1 MNDNQ
6 KIDRSSD
13 QYSEIYQNYLR
24 LGQRKLDEREIR
36 ALSIGAS
43 GTVLP
48 PTTWANYIDNTMAE
62 DAIISR
68 VRRIETTTAFVQPV
82 MTTFPAIN
90 TGVGEAS
97 IGATSADPVFAKP
110 YQGSSS
116 GTSATQYTFS
126 LNKITS
132 QVKVSNELLNDT
144 KAAADIETF
153 LRKELTYGLINEVN
167 RQILMGAG
175 DTECQGSFNSAKAY
189 SRTASTGIGATN
201 TMKDVISAAWLSS
214 ASGYSPL
221 VYESWKNC
229 VAVINSRTIGSW
241 DPSAFPILFP
251 TMSGSMDK
259 GTTYEGL
266 PVVYHR
272 LSTGTPA
279 AGDTIC
285 HFIDPTKY
293 LLATNLNGFTVA
305 RFDEVGMANDQTLF
319 VSSVRVDG
327 SILNSLGVLNVNRS

>member
-24 LGQRKLDEREIR
+24 LGQRKLDQNEIR
-36 ALSIGAS
+36 ALSISSG

-48 PTTWANYIDNTMAE
+48 PTSWSKFIDDAITE
-62 DAIISR
+62 DAILSR
-68 VRRIETTTAFVQPV
+68 VRRVETTTAFVQPIL
-82 MTTFPAIN
+82 TTNPAIN
-90 TGVGEAS
+90 TGVAEAS
-97 IGATSADPVFAKP
+97 IGATEADPAYLKP
-110 YQGSSS
+110 YQGTS
-116 GTSATQYTFS
+116 GTTQYTYS

-132 QVKVSNELLNDT
+132 WVKVSNELLNDT

-153 LRKELTYGLINEVN
+153 LRQELTNNLIDEVN

-175 DTECQGSFNSAKAY
+175 DTECQGSFNSAKLY
-189 SRTASTGIGATN
+189 SRTASTGVATTN
-201 TMKDVISAAWLSS
+201 TIKDVISAAWLSS
-214 ASGYSPL
+214 ASVYSPL
-221 VYESWKNC
+221 RYESWKNC
-229 VAVINSRTIGSW
+229 IAVINSRTIASSW

-272 LSTGTPA
+272 LSTGTPTT
-279 AGDTIC
+279 GDTIC
-285 HFIDPTKY
+285 HFFDPSKY

-305 RFDEVGMANDQTLF
+305 RFDEVNMANDQTLF
-319 VSSVRVDG
+319 VASVRVDG
-327 SILNSLGVLNVNRS
+327 SILNSSGVLNVNRS

>member
-24 LGQRKLDEREIR
+24 LGQRKLDQNEIR
-36 ALSIGAS
+36 ALSISSG

-48 PTTWANYIDNTMAE
+48 PTSWSKFIDDAITE
-62 DAIISR
+62 DAILSR
-68 VRRIETTTAFVQPV
+68 VRRVETTTAFVQPI
-82 MTTFPAIN
+82 MTTPPAIN
-90 TGVGEAS
+90 TGVAEAS
-97 IGATSADPVFAKP
+97 LGATEADPAYLKP
-110 YQGSSS
+110 YQGTS
-116 GTSATQYTFS
+116 GTTQYTFS

-132 QVKVSNELLNDT
+132 WVKVSNELLNDT

-153 LRKELTYGLINEVN
+153 LRQELTNNLIDEVN

-175 DTECQGSFNSAKAY
+175 DTECQGSFNSAKLY
-189 SRTASTGIGATN
+189 SRTASTGVATTN
-201 TMKDVISAAWLSS
+201 TIKDVISAAWLSS
-214 ASGYSPL
+214 ASVYSPL
-221 VYESWKNC
+221 RYESWRNC
-229 VAVINSRTIGSW
+229 IAVINSRTMASW
-241 DPSAFPILFP
+241 DSSAFPILFP

-279 AGDTIC
+279 SGDTIC
-285 HFIDPTKY
+285 HFFDPSKY

-305 RFDEVGMANDQTLF
+305 RFDEVNMANDQTLF
-319 VSSVRVDG
+319 VASVRVDG
-327 SILNSLGVLNVNRS
+327 SILNSSGVLNVNRS

>member
-24 LGQRKLDEREIR
+24 LGQRKLDQNEIR
-36 ALSIGAS
+36 ALSISSG

-48 PTTWANYIDNTMAE
+48 PTSWSKFIDDAITE
-62 DAIISR
+62 DAILSR
-68 VRRIETTTAFVQPV
+68 VRRVETTTAFVQPIL
-82 MTTFPAIN
+82 TTTPAIN
-90 TGVGEAS
+90 TGVAEAS
-97 IGATSADPVFAKP
+97 IGATEADPAYLKP
-110 YQGSSS
+110 YQGTS
-116 GTSATQYTFS
+116 GTTQYTFS

-132 QVKVSNELLNDT
+132 WVKVSNELLNDT

-153 LRKELTYGLINEVN
+153 LRQELTNNLIDEVN

-175 DTECQGSFNSAKAY
+175 DTECQGSFNSAKLY
-189 SRTASTGIGATN
+189 SRTASTGVATTN
-201 TMKDVISAAWLSS
+201 TIKDVISAAWLSS
-214 ASGYSPL
+214 ASLYSPL
-221 VYESWKNC
+221 RYESWKNC
-229 VAVINSRTIGSW
+229 IAVINSRTMASW

-272 LSTGTPA
+272 LSTGTPTS
-279 AGDTIC
+279 GDTIC
-285 HFIDPTKY
+285 HFFDPSKY

-305 RFDEVGMANDQTLF
+305 RFDEVNMANDQTLF
-319 VSSVRVDG
+319 VASVRVDG
-327 SILNSLGVLNVNRS
+327 SILNSSGVLNVNRS